1 MIEGHD
7 LELFER
13 SLRAAAEQNTGA
25 ALDAALAEVGWTDA
39 LSFDPHAAVSR
50 LFEVQGEA
58 GVTSSA
64 LDQVLATAIGRELDA
79 TTAVVLPAIGR
90 WDPPGRVEAG
100 RVAVRGLVTAA
111 KPSAIVVATD
121 GNRAVATVVDTS
133 ALSARDVRGVDP
145 WLGLVELEG
154 DVDAGDVDPVDW
166 TGAVALARLA
176 VAHQLVGASRAV
188 LTFAREHALERIQFG
203 RPIAQFQAV
212 RHRLAETLLA
222 VETAAAV
229 LDAAWIDR
237 SPVTAEIAKATAGR
251 NARTAARHCQ
261 QVLAGIGFT
270 TEHELHRYVR
280 RILVLDQLFGAHDTL
295 TKRLGDDLL
304 ATRTL
309 PTFIPL

>member
-25 ALDAALAEVGWTDA
+25 ALDAALADVGWTDA
-39 LSFDPHAAVSR
+39 LSFDPQAAVSR
-50 LFEVQGEA
+50 LFEVQGET

-64 LDQVLATAIGRELDA
+64 LDQVIAAAIGRELDT
-79 TTAVVLPAIGR
+79 TTAAVLPAIGR
-90 WDPPGRVEAG
+90 WDPPGHFDAG
-100 RVAVRGLVTAA
+100 RVTVRGLVTAA

-121 GNRAVATVVDTS
+121 GDRAVATVADTS
-133 ALSARDVRGVDP
+133 ALTAREVRGVDP
-145 WLGLVELEG
+145 SLGLVELEG
-154 DVDAGDVDPVDW
+154 VVDAGGADPVDW
-166 TGAVALARLA
+166 TAGVALARLA

-188 LTFAREHALERIQFG
+188 LAFAREHALERIQFG
-203 RPIAQFQAV
+203 RPVAQFQAV

-222 VETAAAV
+222 IEAAAAV

-251 NARTAARHCQ
+251 SARTAARHCQ

-295 TKRLGDDLL
+295 TKRLGEDLL
-304 ATRTL
+304 ASRTL